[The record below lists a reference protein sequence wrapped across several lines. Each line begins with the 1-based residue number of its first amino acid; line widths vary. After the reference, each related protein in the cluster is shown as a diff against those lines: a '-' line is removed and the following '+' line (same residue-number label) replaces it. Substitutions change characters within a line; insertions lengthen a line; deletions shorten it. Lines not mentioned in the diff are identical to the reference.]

1 MQQDAQGHPVLGAHG
16 NTAKDYDAA
25 VDSYI
30 KFRSDAGPRLAALQA
45 DAPGLGMAHV
55 LDGYVIMGASNRAY
69 MKKARAALG
78 NARYCLRGAS
88 WRERSHVEALSYWIE
103 GDAEKVL
110 ATWKEILK
118 LHPRDLIAFRLF
130 QSYAFWLGRP
140 RLMAS
145 VAADAGSRWTP
156 EVPGYATVLACTA
169 FAHEE
174 CGAYTAAERVA
185 RTALEREP
193 GNMWATHAI
202 AHVMEMQGR
211 CKAGIEFLHGL
222 QAHWEQANNFKH
234 HLWWHLALYH
244 LARSEIDTVLDLY
257 DRQFRDVSSPLVV
270 AIPDL
275 FNDILNATSML
286 FRLELLGVSAAHRW
300 KELAEKAEGR
310 IGDCLSALTLP
321 HWMMALAADERWE
334 SAARLLETIR
344 ESAQNASGS
353 IRSTLHYVAGPVCE
367 AVLAHRR
374 GEFGLALTAM
384 RPALGLLQSLGGS
397 NAQRNVLEQLF
408 LDSAIR
414 AGSEDDIRLA
424 QERIAR
430 HRPVLSTQRIGYS
443 PA

>member
-1 MQQDAQGHPVLGAHG
+1 V
-16 NTAKDYDAA
+16 
-25 VDSYI
+25 
-30 KFRSDAGPRLAALQA
+30 
-45 DAPGLGMAHV
+45 
-55 LDGYVIMGASNRAY
+55 MGASNRAY
-69 MKKARAALG
+69 LKKARAALG
-78 NARYCLRGAS
+78 KATYCLRGAS
-88 WRERSHVEALSYWIE
+88 WRERAHAEALSHWIE

-118 LHPRDLIAFRLF
+118 VHPRDLLAFRLF
-130 QSYAFWLGRP
+130 QSFAFWLGRP

-145 VAADAGSRWTP
+145 VAADAGSRWNP

-174 CGAYTAAERVA
+174 CGAYAAAERVGRA
-185 RTALEREP
+185 ALEREP

-211 CKAGIEFLHGL
+211 CKAGMEFLHSQ
-222 QAHWEQANNFKH
+222 QAHWDQANNFKH

-244 LARSEIDTVLDLY
+244 LARSEIDTVLELY
-257 DRQFRDVSSPLVV
+257 DRQFRDLSSPLVV

-286 FRLELLGVSAAHRW
+286 FRLELHGVSVAHRW

-334 SAARLLETIR
+334 SAARLLKTIR
-344 ESAQNASGS
+344 ESARNASGS
-353 IRSTLHYVAGPVCE
+353 IRSTLHHVAGPVCE

-374 GEFGLALTAM
+374 GEFGVALAAM
-384 RPALGLLQSLGGS
+384 RPALGLLQGLGGS

-408 LDSAIR
+408 LDSAIK

-424 QERIAR
+424 QERMAR
-430 HRPVLSTQRIGYS
+430 HRPVLSTQCIGYS
-443 PA
+443 TV